1 MQTIYH
7 DLIPTLW
14 LIWLAGWTIA
24 AFRTKRVARTESVT
38 SRLSHLIP
46 LGVGIVLLSSRAFAG
61 PWLSVQVYP
70 QTPIS
75 FWSGAAL
82 VAIGLIFAGWARA
95 HLAGNWS
102 GTVTLKQDHSL
113 TRSGPYRLARHPI
126 YTGLLLAI
134 LGSAIAEAEWRGFVA
149 LALFTLSFLRK
160 ITIEER
166 FLVAEFGD
174 AYGRYRAEVPAL
186 IPWPRR

>member
-1 MQTIYH
+1 
-7 DLIPTLW
+7 
-14 LIWLAGWTIA
+14 
-24 AFRTKRVARTESVT
+24 
-38 SRLSHLIP
+38 
-46 LGVGIVLLSSRAFAG
+46 
-61 PWLSVQVYP
+61 VQVYP

-134 LGSAIAEAEWRGFVA
+134 LGSALLRPSGAASLRWRCSPCPSCARSPSRNASSSPNSAMPMGAIVP
-149 LALFTLSFLRK
+149 
-160 ITIEER
+160 
-166 FLVAEFGD
+166 
-174 AYGRYRAEVPAL
+174 RYR
-186 IPWPRR
+186 R